1 MAKRNKGYWQS
12 RAEQKVLDCEKM
24 ILDYEKRMK
33 SAFFDAVKD
42 LDKEIIKLYVKY
54 AKDNKLSYSETLKY
68 LRNDERLEFQKGL
81 KWYIEHAE
89 NPKYRREHRQELQ
102 ALSVRARVKRIEQMK
117 ANIIMQSERLF
128 QKLQNGSLNIFEQ
141 VYEEAYYRTAFDTF
155 QGFGMGE
162 AFSRPA
168 EAVVS
173 TLLHYPWSGKSYSGS
188 LWDLEKGFV
197 DGLNRVMTAGLIRG
211 QSVLEMSK
219 ALRDEALGR
228 DFGKGK
234 AGGQLSKAQR
244 LVRTEANFV
253 LNQATAD
260 MYEELEVEQY
270 EFLGTLDSLT
280 CSHCGGLD
288 GKHYPVGEEK
298 AGVNYPPLHPYCRCT
313 TVPYFPEDEDDP
325 GTRIARDADGKNYH
339 VPADM
344 TYQEW
349 REGLREKDSV
359 LILSDSRYRLLP
371 KEIMER
377 IRQDEEGISWSVVEH
392 MIIYDENGKMIA
404 KLYGNATSVK
414 IPGISLEGCII
425 THNHPSG
432 HSFSPED
439 IQCLFDTRAAEIR
452 VTTQDGTYKMRQPKK
467 KPARLNRPY
476 KIRKEYERILESLRA
491 KYLDILR
498 NDSVPLSKV
507 ETLWIN
513 ETLRIFCKENDIDYD
528 FERR

>member
-155 QGFGMGE
+155 QGFGIGE

-298 AGVNYPPLHPYCRCT
+298 AGVNYPPLHPSCRCT

-349 REGLREKDSV
+349 WEGLSEDEKGKMV
-359 LILSDSRYRLLP
+359 LRRKMDKNRNADEVQYQKIKSILGKQAPKSLDEFQNLKYNNPDRWVEIKTLLRSKNYLQGQLSYVYNGEKLFIPRHTTFEHP
-371 KEIMER
+371 KVIAGAGSQTP
-377 IRQDEEGISWSVVEH
+377 IKVVEKL
-392 MIIYDENGKMIA
+392 IQQYGGSVEGWQKKVAKITSDKYIYDVHWYELNGVQYGMKM
-404 KLYGNATSVK
+404 
-414 IPGISLEGCII
+414 
-425 THNHPSG
+425 
-432 HSFSPED
+432 
-439 IQCLFDTRAAEIR
+439 
-452 VTTQDGTYKMRQPKK
+452 
-467 KPARLNRPY
+467 
-476 KIRKEYERILESLRA
+476 
-491 KYLDILR
+491 KYR
-498 NDSVPLSKV
+498 S
-507 ETLWIN
+507 
-513 ETLRIFCKENDIDYD
+513 
-528 FERR
+528 ERRKNR